1 MGICDENK
9 VLILY
14 VLGIELDK
22 MVDINV
28 ERNELMC
35 IFYNVIMFIDKEMNV
50 FWILKSFYYK
60 IIDMNVDGCLGRL
73 FFNVMKVFC

>member
-22 MVDINV
+22 MVDIKLKW
-28 ERNELMC
+28 NELMC

-50 FWILKSFYYK
+50 FWILKSFYY
-60 IIDMNVDGCLGRL
+60 
-73 FFNVMKVFC
+73 

>member
-1 MGICDENK
+1 M
-9 VLILY
+9 
-14 VLGIELDK
+14 
-22 MVDINV
+22 
-28 ERNELMC
+28 MC